1 MAPKKSTDLGAA
13 LTGLILGG
21 SVLFLVLLT
30 IVWLTNSHFEKKEAN
45 EAAQAPAAAAPAAA
59 PAPAPALAPATSG
72 TAAPTPPPPPGQ
84 P

>member
-13 LTGLILGG
+13 LTGLLLGG

-30 IVWLTNSHFEKKEAN
+30 IVWLTNSHFEKKEAS
-45 EAAQAPAAAAPAAA
+45 EAANAPAAAA
-59 PAPAPALAPATSG
+59 PAPAPAPATSG
-72 TAAPTPPPPPGQ
+72 TGAPTPPPPPRQ

>member
-13 LTGLILGG
+13 LTGLLLGG

-30 IVWLTNSHFEKKEAN
+30 IVWLTNSHFEKKEAS
-45 EAAQAPAAAAPAAA
+45 EAAHAPAAAPAAAA
-59 PAPAPALAPATSG
+59 PAPAPATSG
-72 TAAPTPPPPPGQ
+72 TTAPTPPPPPGQ

>member
-45 EAAQAPAAAAPAAA
+45 EAAQAPAAAAPA
-59 PAPAPALAPATSG
+59 PALAPATSG
-72 TAAPTPPPPPGQ
+72 AAAPTPPPPPGQ

>member
-13 LTGLILGG
+13 LTGLLLGG

-30 IVWLTNSHFEKKEAN
+30 IVWLTNSHFEKKEAS
-45 EAAQAPAAAAPAAA
+45 EAANAPAAAA
-59 PAPAPALAPATSG
+59 PAPAPAPATSG
-72 TAAPTPPPPPGQ
+72 TGAPTPPPPPGQ

>member
-13 LTGLILGG
+13 LTGLLLGG

-45 EAAQAPAAAAPAAA
+45 EAAQAPAAAAPA
-59 PAPAPALAPATSG
+59 PAPAPATSG

>member
-45 EAAQAPAAAAPAAA
+45 EAAQAPAAAAPA
-59 PAPAPALAPATSG
+59 PAPAPATSG
-72 TAAPTPPPPPGQ
+72 TAAPTPPPPAGQ